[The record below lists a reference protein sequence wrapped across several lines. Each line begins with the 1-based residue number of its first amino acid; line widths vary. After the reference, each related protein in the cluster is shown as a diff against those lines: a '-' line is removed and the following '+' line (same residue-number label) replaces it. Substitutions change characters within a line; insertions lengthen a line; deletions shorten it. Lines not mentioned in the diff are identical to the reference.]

1 MLVLQD
7 SGAACHLD
15 MRFAAGQLAWLS
27 ARPAADAAADAT
39 APAPQPA
46 QQDDIPPAAGAAA
59 AAPAA
64 AACGGGGLGLA
75 QLFAGLA
82 AEHAAV
88 SLPAAAVE
96 PQAAAAAAG
105 GQRSLP
111 GVWVH
116 GGAALQEVVT
126 AVLRHLGQGFTT

>member
-1 MLVLQD
+1 
-7 SGAACHLD
+7 

-27 ARPAADAAADAT
+27 ARPAADAAADAA

-46 QQDDIPPAAGAAA
+46 QQDGIPPAAGAAA
-59 AAPAA
+59 AAAAAAAPAA
-64 AACGGGGLGLA
+64 ATGGSGDLGLA

-82 AEHAAV
+82 AENAAV
-88 SLPAAAVE
+88 SLPAAAAAAVE
-96 PQAAAAAAG
+96 PQAAAAAAAD
-105 GQRSLP
+105 GQRSPP

-126 AVLRHLGQGFTT
+126 AVLRHLGQGFIT